1 MSGNKQSDVIKAC
14 RLILQW
20 WKKNKRDFPWR
31 HTKEPYA
38 VLIAEMLLR
47 KTTAVQVKD
56 MYSCFIKRYP
66 NPEALSKADKSHLEK
81 LLLPLGMEHQRAE
94 LLIKMGKAL
103 VDRFSGRVPVI
114 KEDLLELPGV
124 GPYAANAVLS
134 FSYNQNEPMVDTN
147 FIRVIERVFGE
158 KSSKARARNDI
169 KIWEFAGSLI
179 PDGESREL
187 NLGIIDFAAVLC
199 KARNPKCIKCPVKQI
214 CRYEN
219 KCIKEKS
226 N

>member
-1 MSGNKQSDVIKAC
+1 MSGNKQSDIHKVG
-14 RLILQW
+14 RLILRW
-20 WKKNKRDFPWR
+20 WRKNKRDFPWR

-47 KTTAVQVKD
+47 KTTAVQVKE
-56 MYSCFIKRYP
+56 MYSSFIEKYP

-81 LLLPLGMEHQRAE
+81 LLLPLGMEHKRAE
-94 LLIKMGKAL
+94 LFIKIGKIL
-103 VDRFSGRVPVI
+103 VDRFNGLVPTD

-179 PDGESREL
+179 PDGRSREL

-199 KARNPKCIKCPVKQI
+199 KARNPKCIKCPIKQLCI
-214 CRYEN
+214 YEN
-219 KCIKEKS
+219 KRIEERS